1 MMVQTQERYAN
12 HGQSETDGLHKST
25 SCVGEEEYVEEEE
38 GRRRRK
44 RAGGVIVELFTFEHP
59 VVRWSAKHG
68 RVCTPS
74 HARAHTRT
82 QRWCER

>member
-38 GRRRRK
+38 GGEEEEEE
-44 RAGGVIVELFTFEHP
+44 GG
-59 VVRWSAKHG
+59 
-68 RVCTPS
+68 
-74 HARAHTRT
+74 
-82 QRWCER
+82 WCDR